1 MMIVLSRESIIE
13 GLIELREEEENE
25 NRSIIN
31 NIKEIINKKDI
42 NDLEKLKLIN
52 NEIGKVLLV

>member
-1 MMIVLSRESIIE
+1 MIVLSRESIIE

-25 NRSIIN
+25 NKSIIN
-31 NIKEIINKKDI
+31 NIKNIINKKDI

-52 NEIGKVLLV
+52 NEIGKVLLA

>member
-1 MMIVLSRESIIE
+1 MIVLSRESIIE